1 MKIYWAAALL
11 FLSACRSGE
20 PPLVKH
26 ELYLP
31 EAVQGQG
38 YYAEV
43 KLPFSHLDKRWT
55 VPLNSGFA
63 LSSLNSGGGTRIALS
78 HSGAQPY
85 HELEERLTLNGST
98 GGGGLYARHQA
109 ELYVKVH
116 RADDPELQYC
126 ASLRPKPDVLMYDCG
141 RQNPRYEQ
149 AERGGWQC
157 KTPQQCSLTIERP

>member
-1 MKIYWAAALL
+1 MKIYLAAALL
-11 FLSACRSGE
+11 FLSACRSSGE

-26 ELYLP
+26 ELSLP

-43 KLPFSHLDKRWT
+43 GLPFSHLDKRWT

-98 GGGGLYARHQA
+98 GGGSMYERHQA

-116 RADDPELQYC
+116 RADDPELQHC
-126 ASLRPKPDVLMYDCG
+126 TPLRPKPNVLMYDCSA
-141 RQNPRYEQ
+141 QNRRYEQ
-149 AERGGWQC
+149 ARQDGTLCEQYPDQC
-157 KTPQQCSLTIERP
+157 RLKVD

>member
-1 MKIYWAAALL
+1 MKIYLAVALL
-11 FLSACRSGE
+11 FLSACRSSGE

-26 ELYLP
+26 ELSLP

-98 GGGGLYARHQA
+98 GGGSLYERHQA

-116 RADDPELQYC
+116 RADDPELQHC
-126 ASLRPKPDVLMYDCG
+126 TPLRPKPNVLMYDCSA
-141 RQNPRYEQ
+141 QNRRYEQ
-149 AERGGWQC
+149 ARQDGTLCEKYPDQC
-157 KTPQQCSLTIERP
+157 RLKVD

>member
-1 MKIYWAAALL
+1 MKIYLTAALL

-26 ELYLP
+26 ELSLP

-63 LSSLNSGGGTRIALS
+63 LSSLNSGGGTRN
-78 HSGAQPY
+78 

-98 GGGGLYARHQA
+98 GGGSLYERHQA

-116 RADDPELQYC
+116 RADDPELQHC
-126 ASLRPKPDVLMYDCG
+126 TPLRPKPNVLMYDCSA
-141 RQNPRYEQ
+141 QNRRYEQ
-149 AERGGWQC
+149 ARQDGTLCEQYPDQC
-157 KTPQQCSLTIERP
+157 RLKVD

>member
-1 MKIYWAAALL
+1 MKIYLAAALL
-11 FLSACRSGE
+11 FLSACRSSGE

-26 ELYLP
+26 ELSLP

-63 LSSLNSGGGTRIALS
+63 LSSLNSRSGTRIALS

-85 HELEERLTLNGST
+85 HELEERLTLSGST
-98 GGGGLYARHQA
+98 GGGSLYERHQA
-109 ELYVKVH
+109 EFYVKVR
-116 RADDPELQYC
+116 RADDPELQHC
-126 ASLRPKPDVLMYDCG
+126 TPLRPKPNVLMYDCSA
-141 RQNPRYEQ
+141 QNRRYEQ
-149 AERGGWQC
+149 ARQDGTLCEKYPDQC
-157 KTPQQCSLTIERP
+157 RLKVD

>member
-1 MKIYWAAALL
+1 MKIYLTAALL

-26 ELYLP
+26 ELSLP

-78 HSGAQPY
+78 HSGTQLY

-98 GGGGLYARHQA
+98 GGGSLYERHQA

-116 RADDPELQYC
+116 RADDPELQHC
-126 ASLRPKPDVLMYDCG
+126 TPLRPKPNVLMYDCSAHNRRYQQA
-141 RQNPRYEQ
+141 RQDGTLCEKYPD
-149 AERGGWQC
+149 QC
-157 KTPQQCSLTIERP
+157 RLKVD